1 MDVQSGW
8 TYGSQEFSEMYFWT
22 IVPGTWPKSG
32 MNSQIL
38 ATFRNFCLLVLFT
51 SVSLLMSKQCFNCI
65 HIFAAIY
72 IVFHLAQLRPLVFR
86 HQGIEFPKGL
96 PIKTTKHHFYLHEYL
111 LHIHNLQQRT
121 GTITNW
127 SNTYSIGEKLTAYSI
142 QMYNSQFYMKLYEE
156 QINI

>member
-1 MDVQSGW
+1 MNWIKIKPLNPIGCSIWLDLW
-8 TYGSQEFSEMYFWT
+8 FSE
-22 IVPGTWPKSG
+22 VV
-32 MNSQIL
+32 
-38 ATFRNFCLLVLFT
+38 RNVFFT
-51 SVSLLMSKQCFNCI
+51 THEQTMLQLYYYNI
-65 HIFAAIY
+65 YIFAAIY

-96 PIKTTKHHFYLHEYL
+96 PIKTTKHHFYLQEYL

-142 QMYNSQFYMKLYEE
+142 QMYNSQFYMKLCEE

>member
-1 MDVQSGW
+1 MFQL
-8 TYGSQEFSEMYFWT
+8 YYYN
-22 IVPGTWPKSG
+22 IY
-32 MNSQIL
+32 
-38 ATFRNFCLLVLFT
+38 
-51 SVSLLMSKQCFNCI
+51 
-65 HIFAAIY
+65 IFAAIY

-86 HQGIEFPKGL
+86 LQGIEFPKGL
-96 PIKTTKHHFYLHEYL
+96 PIKTTKHHFYLQEYL

>member
-1 MDVQSGW
+1 MNWIKIKPLNLIGCSIWLDLW
-8 TYGSQEFSEMYFWT
+8 FSE
-22 IVPGTWPKSG
+22 VV
-32 MNSQIL
+32 
-38 ATFRNFCLLVLFT
+38 RNVFFT
-51 SVSLLMSKQCFNCI
+51 THEQTMLQLYYYNI
-65 HIFAAIY
+65 YIFAAIY

-96 PIKTTKHHFYLHEYL
+96 PIKTTKHHFYLQEYL